1 MPMTAQGFAD
11 RIAVLLADLHQQGG
25 RVASLVESAFESV
38 FAGDHSRAASVEKL
52 DDAIDTADVALERA
66 CVGLLTEAAS
76 AGASLGEEQLRE
88 VLTIAKINN
97 ELERIADAGV
107 DVAELVGEP
116 LCTPGG
122 GGASAGGTGGA
133 GGPCPDTFR
142 VMANSVIG
150 ILRDTN
156 LAVSRG
162 DAALAKVVL
171 QSQHAVTSFKA
182 AILKDAEQRIAKGQM
197 TVELAFRLHEV
208 GSQCELIADHC
219 TNIAEQVIYA
229 KSGAIVRH
237 MTHKW
242 VELPIRG

>member
-1 MPMTAQGFAD
+1 MPMTAEGFAD
-11 RIAVLLADLHQQGG
+11 RIAVLLADLQQQGG
-25 RVASLVESAFESV
+25 RVASLVELAFESV

-66 CVGLLTEAAS
+66 CVGLLTEASS
-76 AGASLGEEQLRE
+76 AGASLGEAQLRE

-116 LCTPGG
+116 LCGPTGKA
-122 GGASAGGTGGA
+122 GAVAGVVG